1 MQRWEVSSSGNFLPP
16 PSQIPLSPIVILSLI
31 LRLQWGTSH
40 PSTLLLS
47 SGERSPWS
55 LPIFLYLNWI
65 ISSSNWL
72 LGPRLPHTFNITL
85 WLFFAY
91 LGSKIE
97 SFKTSRCG
105 VIMLSSSTKQLNF
118 FFLKSPIR

>member
-47 SGERSPWS
+47 SGEHSPWS

-65 ISSSNWL
+65 ISSSDWL
-72 LGPRLPHTFNITL
+72 LGPWLPHTFNITL

-97 SFKTSRCG
+97 IFKTSRCG

-118 FFLKSPIR
+118 FFFNHQ